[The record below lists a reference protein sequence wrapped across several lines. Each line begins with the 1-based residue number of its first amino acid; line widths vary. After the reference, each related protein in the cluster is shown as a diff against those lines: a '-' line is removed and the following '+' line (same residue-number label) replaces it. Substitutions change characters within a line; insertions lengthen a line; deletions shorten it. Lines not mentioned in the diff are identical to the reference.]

1 MEKIEAIVF
10 KQIEYRENDFII
22 SLLTSD
28 NKRFSLC
35 LKGAKKP
42 NNKSYVYGIIGNTYE
57 YSIKDDNSSF
67 VNFIAGSIVT
77 SRNKITNSLV
87 KIAIMNMMMEIID
100 KLTMEEVSYE
110 HLYTLLSFCLDKL
123 NNDDHEFITL
133 ALFICLI
140 YKELGIEPA
149 VDGCV
154 VCDNKHINALDIKN
168 GGFVCSDHHQGMLY
182 YHNDINSLRKF
193 RYLNKAML
201 NDHDKL
207 AKIIEVD
214 IKDIEIL
221 VNFLQLHSGIKLN
234 SFEFLESII

>member
-1 MEKIEAIVF
+1 
-10 KQIEYRENDFII
+10 
-22 SLLTSD
+22 
-28 NKRFSLC
+28 
-35 LKGAKKP
+35 
-42 NNKSYVYGIIGNTYE
+42 
-57 YSIKDDNSSF
+57 
-67 VNFIAGSIVT
+67 
-77 SRNKITNSLV
+77 
-87 KIAIMNMMMEIID
+87 
-100 KLTMEEVSYE
+100 MEEVSYE

-123 NNDDHEFITL
+123 NNDDHEFVTL
-133 ALFICLI
+133 ALFMCLI

-154 VCDNKHINALDIKN
+154 VCDSKYINALDIKN